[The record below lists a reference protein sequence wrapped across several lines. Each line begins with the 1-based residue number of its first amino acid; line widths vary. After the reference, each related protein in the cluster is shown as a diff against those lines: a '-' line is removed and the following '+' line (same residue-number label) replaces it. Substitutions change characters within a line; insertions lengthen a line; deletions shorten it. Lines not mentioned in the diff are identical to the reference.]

1 MTKPQPI
8 NSDAPRFSFFRRLL
22 DLFAPRLCCICG
34 QRLTPTEKE
43 ICISCNLGLPRTGYA
58 ASPLDNLLSR
68 RFWGRIPVE
77 RCASLYFYK
86 VHSHTK
92 RPVLR
97 LKYMD
102 HPETAI
108 FFGKMMGREFGEE
121 GFFEGMDMMIPIP
134 LAKNRMRERGYNQ
147 SEMIARGI
155 AEVTGLRVETEV
167 AVRST
172 FKGSQTRLGRME
184 RFDNVEGLFSV
195 KHPER
200 IAGCHLLIIDDVIT
214 TGATTSTLAR
224 ELLKAGAKTI
234 SIASVACTRHF

>member
-34 QRLTPTEKE
+34 QRLTPTEEE

-134 LAKNRMRERGYNQ
+134 LAKNRMRERGYNPKRDDR
-147 SEMIARGI
+147 ARDCG
-155 AEVTGLRVETEV
+155 GDR
-167 AVRST
+167 
-172 FKGSQTRLGRME
+172 
-184 RFDNVEGLFSV
+184 
-195 KHPER
+195 
-200 IAGCHLLIIDDVIT
+200 T
-214 TGATTSTLAR
+214 TGRDGGGRAQHIQ
-224 ELLKAGAKTI
+224 G
-234 SIASVACTRHF
+234 

>member
-1 MTKPQPI
+1 M
-8 NSDAPRFSFFRRLL
+8 
-22 DLFAPRLCCICG
+22 
-34 QRLTPTEKE
+34 
-43 ICISCNLGLPRTGYA
+43 
-58 ASPLDNLLSR
+58 
-68 RFWGRIPVE
+68 
-77 RCASLYFYK
+77 
-86 VHSHTK
+86 
-92 RPVLR
+92 LR

-134 LAKNRMRERGYNQ
+134 LAKNRLRERGYNQ

>member
-34 QRLTPTEKE
+34 QRLTPTEEE

-102 HPETAI
+102 HP
-108 FFGKMMGREFGEE
+108 GEE
-121 GFFEGMDMMIPIP
+121 GFFEGMDRMIPIP
-134 LAKNRMRERGYNQ
+134 LAKTRMRERGYNQ

-195 KHPER
+195 RHPER
-200 IAGCHLLIIDDVIT
+200 IAGRHLLIIDDVIT

>member
-22 DLFAPRLCCICG
+22 DIFAPRLCCICG
-34 QRLTPTEKE
+34 QRLTPTEEE

-155 AEVTGLRVETEV
+155 AEVQANAGGAMVTCGRCMPFLKSHKRQRGSFVIS
-167 AVRST
+167 RT
-172 FKGSQTRLGRME
+172 F
-184 RFDNVEGLFSV
+184 
-195 KHPER
+195 
-200 IAGCHLLIIDDVIT
+200 
-214 TGATTSTLAR
+214 
-224 ELLKAGAKTI
+224 
-234 SIASVACTRHF
+234 

>member
-34 QRLTPTEKE
+34 QRLTPTEEE

-58 ASPLDNLLSR
+58 ASPQDNLLSR

-134 LAKNRMRERGYNQ
+134 LAKNRLRERGYNQ

-155 AEVTGLRVETEV
+155 AEEV
-167 AVRST
+167 
-172 FKGSQTRLGRME
+172 
-184 RFDNVEGLFSV
+184 NVLVGVGE
-195 KHPER
+195 
-200 IAGCHLLIIDDVIT
+200 
-214 TGATTSTLAR
+214 
-224 ELLKAGAKTI
+224 
-234 SIASVACTRHF
+234 

>member
-34 QRLTPTEKE
+34 QRLTPTEEE

-134 LAKNRMRERGYNQ
+134 LAKNRMQR
-147 SEMIARGI
+147 ARLQPKRDDRARDSGGDR
-155 AEVTGLRVETEV
+155 A
-167 AVRST
+167 A
-172 FKGSQTRLGRME
+172 GRDGGG
-184 RFDNVEGLFSV
+184 RAQHIQG
-195 KHPER
+195 
-200 IAGCHLLIIDDVIT
+200 
-214 TGATTSTLAR
+214 
-224 ELLKAGAKTI
+224 
-234 SIASVACTRHF
+234 

>member
-1 MTKPQPI
+1 MHQLQPGATKDGVCSLATGQL
-8 NSDAPRFSFFRRLL
+8 A
-22 DLFAPRLCCICG
+22 FASLR
-34 QRLTPTEKE
+34 
-43 ICISCNLGLPRTGYA
+43 
-58 ASPLDNLLSR
+58 
-68 RFWGRIPVE
+68 GRIPVE

-167 AVRST
+167 AVRSIQ
-172 FKGSQTRLGRME
+172 G
-184 RFDNVEGLFSV
+184 
-195 KHPER
+195 
-200 IAGCHLLIIDDVIT
+200 
-214 TGATTSTLAR
+214 
-224 ELLKAGAKTI
+224 
-234 SIASVACTRHF
+234 

>member
-34 QRLTPTEKE
+34 QRLTPTEEE

-121 GFFEGMDMMIPIP
+121 GFFEGMDMMI
-134 LAKNRMRERGYNQ
+134 Q
-147 SEMIARGI
+147 SEMIARGR

-195 KHPER
+195 RHPER

>member
-34 QRLTPTEKE
+34 QRLTPTEEE

-108 FFGKMMGREFGEE
+108 FFGKMMGR
-121 GFFEGMDMMIPIP
+121 IWRRRI
-134 LAKNRMRERGYNQ
+134 LRGNGHDDPHPAGQEPY
-147 SEMIARGI
+147 AR
-155 AEVTGLRVETEV
+155 A
-167 AVRST
+167 
-172 FKGSQTRLGRME
+172 RLQP
-184 RFDNVEGLFSV
+184 
-195 KHPER
+195 K
-200 IAGCHLLIIDDVIT
+200 
-214 TGATTSTLAR
+214 
-224 ELLKAGAKTI
+224 
-234 SIASVACTRHF
+234 